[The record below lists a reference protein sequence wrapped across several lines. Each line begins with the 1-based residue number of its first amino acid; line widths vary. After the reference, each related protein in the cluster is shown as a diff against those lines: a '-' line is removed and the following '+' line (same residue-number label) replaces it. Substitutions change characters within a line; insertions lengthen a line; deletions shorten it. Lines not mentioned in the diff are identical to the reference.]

1 MNTAIVMLGSNF
13 QKEQNMERAK
23 EMLSEF
29 FEIVDES
36 RVLLTK
42 PVGKKY
48 TNEFLNQALKLL
60 SADTFIETQ
69 KHFKHIEDLLGRSPL
84 TNMMG
89 DVPIDIDLIFW
100 NGQQKRNDYDNYDF
114 VKECV
119 DELLQRNAETDN

>member
-1 MNTAIVMLGSNF
+1 MNTAIVMLASNF
-13 QKEQNMERAK
+13 QKEQNLDRAK

-29 FEIVDES
+29 FEITDES
-36 RVLLTK
+36 KVLLTR
-42 PVGKKY
+42 PIGKNY
-48 TNEFLNQALKLL
+48 TNDFFNQALKLL
-60 SADTFIETQ
+60 SADTAIETQ

-119 DELLQRNAETDN
+119 DELLERSVEIDN

>member
-23 EMLSEF
+23 ELLSDF
-29 FEIVDES
+29 FEIEDES
-36 RVLLTK
+36 KLLLTK

-48 TNEFLNQALKLL
+48 TNDFLNQALKLL
-60 SADTFIETQ
+60 SVDTAKETQ
-69 KHFKHIEDLLGRSPL
+69 KHFKHIENLLGRSPL
-84 TNMMG
+84 TNKMG

-100 NGQQKRNDYDNYDF
+100 NGQQKRNDYDNYYF

-119 DELLQRNAETDN
+119 DEILQRHKKPED

>member
-69 KHFKHIEDLLGRSPL
+69 KHFKQIEDLLGRSPL

-89 DVPIDIDLIFW
+89 DVTIDIDLIFW

>member
-29 FEIVDES
+29 FEITDES
-36 RVLLTK
+36 KLLLTK

-48 TNEFLNQALKLL
+48 TNDFLNQALKLL
-60 SADTFIETQ
+60 SDDTAVKTQ
-69 KHFKHIEDLLGRSPL
+69 KHFKHIEDLLRRSPL
-84 TNMMG
+84 TNTMG
-89 DVPIDIDLIFW
+89 DVPTDIDLIFW
-100 NGQQKRNDYDNYDF
+100 NGEQKRSDYHKYDF

-119 DELLQRNAETDN
+119 DELLRRSAEIES